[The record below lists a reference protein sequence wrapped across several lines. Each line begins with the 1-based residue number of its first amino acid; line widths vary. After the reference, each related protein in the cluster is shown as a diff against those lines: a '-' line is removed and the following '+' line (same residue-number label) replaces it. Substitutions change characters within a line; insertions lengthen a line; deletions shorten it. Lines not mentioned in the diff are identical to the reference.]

1 MGLTSTKYKETE
13 VGLIPEDWDLVP
25 LNKVF
30 TFHST
35 SNYSKAQM
43 SDDGEVGCI
52 HYGLIHEIPDTQY
65 NLKNGIKYYV
75 SSDQAKYDIVRD
87 GDVIMVDASEDLE
100 GVNKSVEVCG
110 IENKKYISGLHTYL
124 LRDTNGSLA
133 ENFRGNL
140 LNSPLVKKQMLQLAV
155 GMKVFGVSK
164 TQLIKVKLPLPP
176 TLTEQKAIAR
186 VLTDTDALI
195 QAIEKKV
202 AKKNH
207 IKIGMMQKLLSP
219 KEDWEVKTLGEVGE
233 IITGG
238 TPPTTIKS
246 YWDGK
251 IPWVTPT
258 DIRAEK
264 NIKSSER
271 EITKEG
277 LGVIR
282 KLPPDTL
289 LVTCIASIGKNAI
302 LRKAGA
308 CNQQINAIVPNDSNN
323 VDFLYYLIE
332 NNASYIKGK
341 AGITATLLISKKDF
355 SEITF
360 AFPKSKIEQNQ
371 IAKIL
376 SDIDL
381 ELELLKQKLSKYQL
395 AKQGMM
401 QKLLTGKIRLV

>member
-1 MGLTSTKYKETE
+1 MKLREIYPDKEKDSKYFPK
-13 VGLIPEDWDLVP
+13 DWLSFTLGDLLSFKNG
-25 LNKVF
+25 LNKESKYFGYGTPIINYMDVF
-30 TFHST
+30 NNNSLFNKDIEGKVFLNSQEKKNF
-35 SNYSKAQM
+35 SA
-43 SDDGEVGCI
+43 
-52 HYGLIHEIPDTQY
+52 
-65 NLKNGIKYYV
+65 KNGDVFFTRTSETQEEIGSAAVLLEDIEDCVFSGFVLRGRPYTNLVDKHYFQYCLTPEYV
-75 SSDQAKYDIVRD
+75 RSQIFSMSSYTTRA
-87 GDVIMVDASEDLE
+87 L
-100 GVNKSVEVCG
+100 
-110 IENKKYISGLHTYL
+110 
-124 LRDTNGSLA
+124 TNGTSLA
-133 ENFRGNL
+133 KVNL
-140 LNSPLVKKQMLQLAV
+140 VV
-155 GMKVFGVSK
+155 
-164 TQLIKVKLPLPP
+164 PP
-176 TLTEQKAIAR
+176 THNEQKAIAQ
-186 VLTDTDALI
+186 VLSDTDSLI
-195 QAIEKKV
+195 QALEKKI
-202 AKKNH
+202 AKKKL
-207 IKIGMMQKLLSP
+207 IKKGVMQKLFTQ
-219 KEDWEVKTLGEVGE
+219 KEDWEVKTLSEVGE

-238 TPPTTIKS
+238 TPPTTTQS

-264 NIKSSER
+264 NINSSER

-308 CNQQINAIVPNDSNN
+308 CNQQINAIVPNDSND

-341 AGITATLLISKKDF
+341 AGITATLMISKKDF

-360 AFPKSKIEQNQ
+360 PFPKNKIEQKQ
-371 IAKIL
+371 ISQIL

-381 ELELLKQKLSKYQL
+381 ELELLKQKLSKYRL

>member
-1 MGLTSTKYKETE
+1 MGLTTIKYKQTE
-13 VGLIPEDWDLVP
+13 VGLIPMDWDCVKMGDVGKTIIGLTYSPKNIADYGTLV
-25 LNKVF
+25 LRSANIQSNQLAYENNVF
-30 TFHST
+30 VDMDLPQRVIVKEDDILICVRNGSKKLIGKCALIDK
-35 SNYSKAQM
+35 KAQGFAFGAFM
-43 SDDGEVGCI
+43 SI
-52 HYGLIHEIPDTQY
+52 Y
-65 NLKNGIKYYV
+65 
-75 SSDQAKYDIVRD
+75 R
-87 GDVIMVDASEDLE
+87 SEF
-100 GVNKSVEVCG
+100 S
-110 IENKKYISGLHTYL
+110 KYIYYSFQSNIIKRQIDETLGATINQL
-124 LRDTNGSLA
+124 TNHDLF
-133 ENFRGNL
+133 EF
-140 LNSPLVKKQMLQLAV
+140 K
-155 GMKVFGVSK
+155 
-164 TQLIKVKLPLPP
+164 IPLPKKP
-176 TLTEQKAIAR
+176 EQKAIAK
-186 VLTDTDALI
+186 VLSNTDALI
-195 QAIEKKV
+195 QALEKKI

-246 YWDGK
+246 YWGGK

>member
-1 MGLTSTKYKETE
+1 MGLTTTKYKETE

-52 HYGLIHEIPDTQY
+52 HYGLIHEIPYTQY

-75 SSDQAKYDIVRD
+75 SYDQAKYEIVRD

-110 IENKKYISGLHTYL
+110 IGNKKYISGLHTYL

-133 ENFRGNL
+133 ENFRGIL
-140 LNSPLVKKQMLQLAV
+140 LNSQLVKNQMLQLAV

-176 TLTEQKAIAR
+176 TITEQKAIAQ
-186 VLTDTDALI
+186 VLSDTDSLI
-195 QAIEKKV
+195 QALEKKI
-202 AKKNH
+202 AKKKF
-207 IKIGMMQKLLSP
+207 IKKGVMQKLLTQ
-219 KEDWEVKTLGEVGE
+219 KEDWEVKTLSEVGE

-238 TPPTTIKS
+238 TPPTRIQS
-246 YWDGK
+246 YWDGE

-264 NIKSSER
+264 NINSSER
-271 EITKEG
+271 QITEEG

-308 CNQQINAIVPNDSNN
+308 CNQQINAIVPNDLND

-341 AGITATLLISKKDF
+341 AGITATLMISKKDF

-360 AFPKSKIEQNQ
+360 AFPKNKIEQKQ
-371 IAKIL
+371 ISQIL
-376 SDIDL
+376 SDIDS

-401 QKLLTGKIRLV
+401 QQLLTGKVRLV

>member
-1 MGLTSTKYKETE
+1 M
-13 VGLIPEDWDLVP
+13 
-25 LNKVF
+25 
-30 TFHST
+30 
-35 SNYSKAQM
+35 
-43 SDDGEVGCI
+43 
-52 HYGLIHEIPDTQY
+52 
-65 NLKNGIKYYV
+65 
-75 SSDQAKYDIVRD
+75 
-87 GDVIMVDASEDLE
+87 
-100 GVNKSVEVCG
+100 
-110 IENKKYISGLHTYL
+110 
-124 LRDTNGSLA
+124 
-133 ENFRGNL
+133 
-140 LNSPLVKKQMLQLAV
+140 
-155 GMKVFGVSK
+155 
-164 TQLIKVKLPLPP
+164 
-176 TLTEQKAIAR
+176 
-186 VLTDTDALI
+186 LTDTDALI

-277 LGVIR
+277 LVVIR

-332 NNASYIKGK
+332 NNASYIKG
-341 AGITATLLISKKDF
+341 
-355 SEITF
+355 
-360 AFPKSKIEQNQ
+360 
-371 IAKIL
+371 
-376 SDIDL
+376 
-381 ELELLKQKLSKYQL
+381 
-395 AKQGMM
+395 
-401 QKLLTGKIRLV
+401 RLVLQQHC